1 MLNLEMSRIKLNA
14 KATLDVF
21 DEVASIIVN
30 KSLIDL
36 HLVELNCE
44 IGYCCDSRLG
54 SPPLRTDEPKTCER
68 WSSKLR
74 VR

>member
-1 MLNLEMSRIKLNA
+1 MFHFNLNA
-14 KATLDVF
+14 KANLHML
-21 DEVASIIVN
+21 DEVVSKIVN

-36 HLVELNCE
+36 HLVKLNCE

-54 SPPLRTDEPKTCER
+54 SPPLRTDQPKTCDR